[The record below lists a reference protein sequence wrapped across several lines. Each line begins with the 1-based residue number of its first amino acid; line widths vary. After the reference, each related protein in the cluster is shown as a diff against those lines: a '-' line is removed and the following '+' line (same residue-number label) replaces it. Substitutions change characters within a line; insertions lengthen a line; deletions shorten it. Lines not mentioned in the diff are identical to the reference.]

1 MGCLA
6 LQALILSSIQQLL
19 LTIYYLSGIILDIGE
34 IAVNNTEK
42 KKSCSSRIHILVGEI
57 NNE

>member
-42 KKSCSSRIHILVGEI
+42 KKVLLF
-57 NNE
+57 